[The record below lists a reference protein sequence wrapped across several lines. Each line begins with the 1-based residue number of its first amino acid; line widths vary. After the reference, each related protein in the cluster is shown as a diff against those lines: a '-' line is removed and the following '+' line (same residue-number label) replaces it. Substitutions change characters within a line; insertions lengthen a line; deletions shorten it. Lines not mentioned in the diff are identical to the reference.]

1 MYICI
6 YVWPNSIPLEK
17 ICFDGDRQG
26 KEVGRV
32 GGVYSWGGGGVGGL
46 GGWVGVVYMY
56 V

>member
-1 MYICI
+1 M

-32 GGVYSWGGGGVGGL
+32 GGVYSWGGGGGLGSYVWMYIELLVGGN
-46 GGWVGVVYMY
+46 W
-56 V
+56 